1 MRAGRLRRAAASLA
15 LALAAA
21 LWGLTF
27 RLEPQREVPAVAAAS
42 MAEEGDIPALA
53 PGESAPGGVAFR
65 NRGRTACRL
74 RVKILAPELDGLPA
88 LEAGDLREDGFA
100 PAGTGEEEREYWSAQ
115 GGYLYYRNRRTGDLL
130 LPGRE
135 TPAAYTAVRLNPELG
150 AEEVQALR
158 LMGAEQLYVV
168 AQAQSEEGGGWIDM

>member
-1 MRAGRLRRAAASLA
+1 MRTMRPRRVAASLS

-27 RLEPQREVPAVAAAS
+27 RLEPQREAPVVDAAS
-42 MAEEGDIPALA
+42 MAEDGDIPALS
-53 PGESAPGGVAFR
+53 PGETVPGGVVFR
-65 NRGRTACRL
+65 NRGRTGCRL
-74 RVKILAPELDGLPA
+74 RVKILAPELDGLPT
-88 LEAGDLREDGFA
+88 LEAGDLREGGFA

-115 GGYLYYRNRRTGDLL
+115 GGYLYYRNQRTGDVL

-135 TPAAYTAVRLNPELG
+135 TPAAYTVVRLNPELG
-150 AEEVQALR
+150 AEEVEALR

-168 AQAQSEEGGGWIDM
+168 AQAQSEEGGEWINM